1 MTAVLDDT
9 DQMSEQLAAETADAH
24 RAYKQADED
33 ALLLRFRAR
42 AQLGLAVDREHRAGA
57 QIVDIAKRLN
67 VVDEQVRR
75 YRQAYRDW
83 LRDHPDKP
91 LE

>member
-1 MTAVLDDT
+1 MPEVL
-9 DQMSEQLAAETADAH
+9 EAH
-24 RAYKQADED
+24 RRYKQTDAD
-33 ALLLRFRAR
+33 ALLMRFRAR
-42 AQLGLAVDREHRAGA
+42 AELGLAVVQQLDKGSTLTA
-57 QIVDIAKRLN
+57 IAERLG

-91 LE
+91 LT